1 MLRVE
6 GAGRLADVLEQGSAD
21 ILSGLNLCSHCRQ
34 NFSLRADAN
43 IGFRIYWVKDFFFFE
58 VVLFVDGT
66 RIWLVLYRDVYQVL
80 SAVKK

>member
-6 GAGRLADVLEQGSAD
+6 GDGRLAHVLEQGSAD

-34 NFSLRADAN
+34 NFNLIADAD
-43 IGFRIYWVKDFFFFE
+43 IGFRIYWIRDYFFFE
-58 VVLFVDGT
+58 VVLFVDGI
-66 RIWLVLYRDVYQVL
+66 RVWLVLYRDVYRVL